1 MPTFEYVALG
11 PDGRKAN
18 GVVSAD
24 TARAARR
31 ELRFRQ
37 LTPLSL
43 TEANTD
49 ETGQKRFRK
58 GGLSSSDRVLAT
70 RQLAMIISSGTPVE
84 EALGAV
90 STQSTKPHTR
100 RLLATMRDRVS
111 EGQRLSEAMADAG
124 RAFSPLYQ
132 SVVAAGEVS
141 GDLGLVL
148 ERLAVY
154 LEKSQ
159 KTKRKIQ
166 TALIY
171 PIVLALIAVAV
182 ITLLMIFV
190 VPRIVSQFS
199 TFEQELPMLTQIV
212 IGMSSFVRDWGLLVL
227 IGLVAAGFGIGRVL
241 RQPAIKRRV
250 DAAWLKV
257 PIIGKLIQTT
267 NSAKFARTFAMLL
280 ASRTPLTD
288 SLEAARGSLS
298 NLVFVDALDGVVRSV
313 REGVAP
319 ASALSK
325 ADVFPPMLIHLAA
338 SGAASGNMAE
348 LMAKGADYLEDEFDG
363 ASSLAL
369 GLLEPAVILLLGGI
383 VAMIVLS
390 IMLPIMQL
398 NSIAF
403 G

>member
-1 MPTFEYVALG
+1 MPTYEYVALG
-11 PDGRKAN
+11 PDGRKAS

-37 LTPLSL
+37 LTPLTL
-43 TEANTD
+43 NEAN
-49 ETGQKRFRK
+49 EESGPKRIRQ
-58 GGLSSSDRVLAT
+58 GGLSSSDRVLVT
-70 RQLAMIISSGTPVE
+70 RQLAMMIGSGTPVE

-90 STQSTKPHTR
+90 STQSEKPAVR
-100 RLLATMRDRVS
+100 RLLAAMRDRVS

-124 RAFSPLYQ
+124 RSFSPLYQ

-141 GDLGLVL
+141 GDLGQVL

-159 KTKRKIQ
+159 KTRRKIQ

-171 PIVLALIAVAV
+171 PLVLGFIAISV
-182 ITLLMIFV
+182 IALLMVFV
-190 VPRIVSQFS
+190 VPRIVAQFA

-212 IGMSSFVRDWGLLVL
+212 IGMSEFVRDWGIVAIIAMVL
-227 IGLVAAGFGIGRVL
+227 GVLGIRRVL

-257 PIIGKLIQTT
+257 PVIGKLIQTT

-280 ASRTPLTD
+280 ASRTPLTE
-288 SLEAARGSLS
+288 SLVAARGSLS
-298 NLVFVDALDGVVRSV
+298 NLVFVDALDDVVRKV
-313 REGVAP
+313 REGTAP
-319 ASALSK
+319 ASALAK
-325 ADVFPPMLIHLAA
+325 AGVFPPMLTHLAA
-338 SGAASGNMAE
+338 SGASSGNMPE
-348 LMAKGADYLEDEFDG
+348 LMGKGADYLEDEFDG

-369 GLLEPAVILLLGGI
+369 GLLEPAVILVLGGV

-403 G
+403 S